1 MNVYLRLIFRLIRTR
16 AFASGVG
23 LSALAVVLGSLFLG
37 REGFLRTSLQSKD
50 ASVFLVFAAAAVGV
64 LGFIPLLL
72 SYLRTPQDRDLTE
85 SWRVERGL
93 AESRDLLDRTR
104 KEVEKFQELVLS
116 RTSSDQAIDTS
127 ALVAELRA
135 TLKANV
141 AEDLRKDFEKQIS
154 TLAHVELIRS
164 MYKYDERRLFDQI
177 AILRKRGNLNL
188 VIGIATTLV
197 AAMTLILTVVFASPN
212 GTQWEKLL
220 AYFIP
225 KISTVVF
232 VEVFSFFFLR
242 LYKATLAEEKYYQN
256 EITART
262 ARQTALEAAFGTSDT
277 VAMGKLIELLA
288 GVNQNRF
295 DVKDGNE
302 TGYDSKD
309 IGTLVESAAKV
320 ISSVAQKSHGAG

>member
-1 MNVYLRLIFRLIRTR
+1 MIEMIVEILRYIFRLIYRR
-16 AFASGVG
+16 RFEIAVMCFGAVAAFWFDRVR
-23 LSALAVVLGSLFLG
+23 LFKT
-37 REGFLRTSLQSKD
+37 EDNAKIFLEI
-50 ASVFLVFAAAAVGV
+50 AAAAGV
-64 LGFIPLLL
+64 VAFIPLLL
-72 SYLRTPQDRDLTE
+72 SYLRTPQDRDSTG
-85 SWRVERGL
+85 SWRVERRL
-93 AESRDLLDRTR
+93 AESRDLLDKTR

-116 RTSSDQAIDTS
+116 RTLSDQAIDTS

-164 MYKYDERRLFDQI
+164 MYKYNERRLFDQI

-197 AAMTLILTVVFASPN
+197 AALTLILTVILASPN

-225 KISTVVF
+225 RISTVIF

-262 ARQTALEAAFGTSDT
+262 ARQTALEAAFEPP
-277 VAMGKLIELLA
+277 I
-288 GVNQNRF
+288 Q
-295 DVKDGNE
+295 
-302 TGYDSKD
+302 
-309 IGTLVESAAKV
+309 
-320 ISSVAQKSHGAG
+320 